1 MQNYTMLKL
10 QPSVQGLLFFA
21 TAALAFEFTNEPRN
35 VTVMEREIAYFPCE
49 YRGARDLPSW
59 RINGS
64 RYAYTSVPYGYRSNS
79 SGLVIPQVTR
89 QMNGVSV
96 SCVLS
101 LDTEV
106 FRSKTGYI
114 IIVDNNIIAENL
126 GPATESARIEN
137 QLNKV
142 TPTAML
148 SSTIVASFQNP
159 FTSSSYNHRCLS
171 SVPTST
177 PGLTSTKNNRDSIIG
192 NWTAIIII
200 IIGLYMYYSTG
211 FLVVGL
217 TILTAV
223 SLITASLSFMVCKG
237 CKRRAEKRQEH
248 IYDVP
253 SLPCRDMEI
262 EKNVAYAT
270 VLPETQWNEAYAT
283 TRRTDIVMST
293 FPATRADNVYE
304 TVHI

>member
-1 MQNYTMLKL
+1 MTSY
-10 QPSVQGLLFFA
+10 VVLF
-21 TAALAFEFTNEPRN
+21 T
-35 VTVMEREIAYFPCE
+35 
-49 YRGARDLPSW
+49 
-59 RINGS
+59 
-64 RYAYTSVPYGYRSNS
+64 
-79 SGLVIPQVTR
+79 
-89 QMNGVSV
+89 
-96 SCVLS
+96 
-101 LDTEV
+101 
-106 FRSKTGYI
+106 
-114 IIVDNNIIAENL
+114 ENL

-237 CKRRAEKRQEH
+237 LFKVNDIILYSIKILHPLIGCKRRAEKRQG
-248 IYDVP
+248 
-253 SLPCRDMEI
+253 M
-262 EKNVAYAT
+262 T
-270 VLPETQWNEAYAT
+270 VIHMAACVLLLTLHAQ
-283 TRRTDIVMST
+283 ST
-293 FPATRADNVYE
+293 FTMCRHCRAEIWKLRRMWHMLLFSLKPNGMRHTQRPE
-304 TVHI
+304 GPT

>member
-192 NWTAIIII
+192 
-200 IIGLYMYYSTG
+200 